1 MRLFAPSADSLPAPK
16 RPPFYSSLR
25 QAGPSSTLSWVDAAL
40 GGAADIQ
47 MHARGGAATWPW
59 HYGAQ
64 EVIYLFGGCS
74 EVTCFDDLM
83 RHDQH
88 SQRWASQPARGKA
101 PTRRKGH
108 SMTLLGPSWAQQ
120 LVVFGGWSGD
130 SPTPNNLKA
139 YTINTNTWEVLSV
152 SGTPPSARWA
162 HTATAVDDGQ
172 RMLVVGGEGVLP
184 ANILTTST
192 LFTLASSSGRASTRT
207 VTAPRDASYPR
218 RGWGTRRR

>member
-1 MRLFAPSADSLPAPK
+1 
-16 RPPFYSSLR
+16 
-25 QAGPSSTLSWVDAAL
+25 
-40 GGAADIQ
+40 

-162 HTATAVDDGQ
+162 HTATAVG
-172 RMLVVGGEGVLP
+172 RHPSGTWPFVE
-184 ANILTTST
+184 
-192 LFTLASSSGRASTRT
+192 ASSIACSMCAEATQQLAQQGLRYTPHVPMHMIMRN
-207 VTAPRDASYPR
+207 R
-218 RGWGTRRR
+218 